1 MHENMLLLNRNLLKN
16 LGKKTFDQLKKQEL
30 IQKICSSYQTPQL
43 TFLIGDRWHIWF
55 SEVVVAPNPEIIPN

>member
-30 IQKICSSYQTPQL
+30 IQKMFGSYQTP
-43 TFLIGDRWHIWF
+43 
-55 SEVVVAPNPEIIPN
+55 S